1 MHVFIIF
8 VISAV
13 VVAPSSN
20 HHHWSIVVEVPE
32 HSRLHGQTTAAQLIV
47 QTARLSNVAWTMCS
61 ISTSSLYIRSL
72 SVSHFISVCIVYAV
86 LFHGCTCVCH
96 MMQHIAIAL
105 GALDLDMHMCVC
117 VCMWREWYECLWWL
131 VQHICVVYYVL
142 LDYTTWHTIQCLQCW
157 ISVCLCSWE
166 RSDIMSCQCECNQ
179 VGMPVHY
186 QWYLTECTVNCMHL
200 VSISQV
206 FVCLP

>member
-1 MHVFIIF
+1 MHVFIII
-8 VISAV
+8 VISTV

-20 HHHWSIVVEVPE
+20 HHRWSIVVEVPE
-32 HSRLHGQTTAAQLIV
+32 HSRLHSQTTAAQFVV

-61 ISTSSLYIRSL
+61 TSTSSRYMHSL

-86 LFHGCTCVCH
+86 LFHGCAYVCMSH
-96 MMQHIAIAL
+96 DAAHSNCI
-105 GALDLDMHMCVC
+105 GALDLHMH
-117 VCMWREWYECLWWL
+117 VCMHVTLVIWMSLMICAAHLWG
-131 VQHICVVYYVL
+131 VL
-142 LDYTTWHTIQCLQCW
+142 LLYCTTRHTIQCLQCW

-166 RSDIMSCQCECNQ
+166 HSDIMSCQCECNQ

-186 QWYLTECTVNCMHL
+186 QWYLTECTANCMHL

-206 FVCLP
+206 FVGLPG